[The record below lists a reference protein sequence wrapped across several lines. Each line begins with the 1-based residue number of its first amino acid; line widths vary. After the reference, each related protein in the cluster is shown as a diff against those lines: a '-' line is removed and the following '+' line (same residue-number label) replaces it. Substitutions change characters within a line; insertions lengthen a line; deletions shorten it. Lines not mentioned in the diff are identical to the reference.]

1 MSYFCSTKLEMNFK
15 DADQG
20 RNYLLIMQVGTV
32 GLFFLLVFGVNAL
45 FHAEHMIGS
54 VLLGIAAMTM
64 TSMVMMRITRN
75 HDYGANGI

>member
-1 MSYFCSTKLEMNFK
+1 MNFK

-45 FHAEHMIGS
+45 FHAETVDLSDLGVDDRSVPALVSSLYLPMI
-54 VLLGIAAMTM
+54 IYM
-64 TSMVMMRITRN
+64 N
-75 HDYGANGI
+75 